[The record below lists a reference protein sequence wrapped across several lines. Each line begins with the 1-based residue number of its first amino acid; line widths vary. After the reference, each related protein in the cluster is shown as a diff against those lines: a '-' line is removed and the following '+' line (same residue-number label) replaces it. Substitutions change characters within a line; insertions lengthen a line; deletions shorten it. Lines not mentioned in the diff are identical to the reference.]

1 MTKTKTTPILLDRL
15 AGELARHGVTLKR
28 THLLQVAAKTL
39 GYDNTHAFTA
49 DDKAGGLA
57 PPAADHLGCD
67 EVSGYGMMEF
77 FGDPEG
83 GVFAVQKDRIDALSG
98 RRNDWIVS
106 PLGGVLDISG
116 LRGRNRTIAK
126 VESTEDQEFSAIT
139 DESIRHIITTS
150 QCDEDSICQALT
162 FSREHFHDRGEL
174 QSEHTEDALEEAE
187 WQWSEEG
194 DAEGAIDSLQ
204 TFWRGQATSPDPEA
218 RVACSNCEWTGT
230 EAECRD
236 IADIHQRVGPG
247 ETMPAGECPE
257 CGCLAHIAEKDRRG
271 EEIPSD
277 MMARVFAMRDDHDR
291 ATKRGHRSSDTM
303 EKLAFHLN
311 RVGRALVLSDNR
323 TALHDLQMYES
334 LVSELRSDAD
344 AVDPEDPVYLT
355 NGCCEFP
362 HDDGWMFEGNDLE
375 AGSFEGD
382 FYPLTDDE
390 AAFIAEDL
398 VTSADGRMHA
408 LTGYSALYRGRKHI
422 MPSIELPVGPEHD
435 APPHEEVR
443 RTAEEYVT
451 AILPK
456 VQALEGNV
464 LLDTDVDDR
473 IVIRI
478 LVPFSKVI
486 ELGNQWYPMLEWL
499 MVDPDLPDVEEHVE
513 RRYEGRD
520 YAVDVSWIGEG
531 RDGDY
536 DPMRPLDHPLL
547 RFDVQRREDGEWE
560 DQNDG
565 SYCVEVPA
573 YASPDVLQA
582 LPRYLV
588 ARLDTEGGE
597 YPKRLMEELSWI
609 GIGHIER
616 FLVAERSRR

>member
-1 MTKTKTTPILLDRL
+1 MTKTKTTPVLLDRL
-15 AGELARHGVTLKR
+15 AGELAKHGVTLKR
-28 THLLQVAAKTL
+28 THLLQVAARAL
-39 GYDNTHAFTA
+39 GYDNTHRFTA
-49 DDKAGGLA
+49 DDKAGEFA

-83 GVFAVQKDRIDALSG
+83 GIFAVQKERIDALSG
-98 RRNDWIVS
+98 RKDDWILS
-106 PLGGVLDISG
+106 PLGGLLDISG
-116 LRGRNRTIAK
+116 LRGMERIRTDTG
-126 VESTEDQEFSAIT
+126 STDDQEFSAIT
-139 DESIRHIITTS
+139 DEAVRHIIVTS

-162 FSREHFHDRGEL
+162 FSREHFHDRSEL

-187 WQWSEEG
+187 WQWNEEG
-194 DAEGAIDSLQ
+194 DAEGALDSLR
-204 TFWRGQATSPDPEA
+204 TFWQGQATPQDPEA
-218 RVACSNCEWTGT
+218 RVACSNCEWTGA
-230 EAECRD
+230 EGECRD

-257 CGCLAHIAEKDRRG
+257 CGCLAHLVDRKRGG

-277 MMARVFAMRDDHDR
+277 MMARVIAMRDDYDR
-291 ATKRGHRSSDTM
+291 AVKTGHRASDTM
-303 EKLAFHLN
+303 EKLAVHLN
-311 RVGRALVLSDNR
+311 RVGRALMLHDNR
-323 TALHDLQMYES
+323 TALHDLRMYES
-334 LVSELRSDAD
+334 LIAEIRGQAD
-344 AVDPEDPVYLT
+344 AIDPEAPAYLT
-355 NGCCEFP
+355 NGCCESV
-362 HDDGWMFEGNDLE
+362 HENGWMFEGKDLE
-375 AGSFEGD
+375 AGRFEGE

-398 VTSADGRMHA
+398 VASADGRMQA

-422 MPSIELPVGPEHD
+422 MPSIELHVGPEHD
-435 APPHEEVR
+435 APAYEEVR
-443 RTAEEYVT
+443 RTAEEYVA

-456 VQALEGNV
+456 VQALGGNV
-464 LLDTDVDDR
+464 LLDADIDDR
-473 IVIRI
+473 VVIQI

-499 MVDPDLPDVEEHVE
+499 MVDPRLPDVEEHVE
-513 RRYEGRD
+513 RRHEGRD

-531 RDGDY
+531 QDGEY

-547 RFDVQRREDGEWE
+547 RFDVHRRVDGEWE
-560 DQNDG
+560 EQGDG
-565 SYCVEVPA
+565 SYCTQIPA

-588 ARLDTEGGE
+588 DQLDTQGGKH
-597 YPKRLMEELSWI
+597 PKRLMEQLSWI

-616 FLVAERSRR
+616 FLLTERNRR